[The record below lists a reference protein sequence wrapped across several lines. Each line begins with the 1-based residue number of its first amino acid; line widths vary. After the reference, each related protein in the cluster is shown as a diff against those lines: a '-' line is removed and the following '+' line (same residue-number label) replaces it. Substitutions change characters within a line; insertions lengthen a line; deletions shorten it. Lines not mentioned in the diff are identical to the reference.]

1 MKKLHNLTPY
11 LGEESTLQ
19 CFAINV
25 GQKCF
30 VCATLVEITK
40 IFDKKWDLM
49 IINFD
54 FWFAYES

>member
-40 IFDKKWDLM
+40 IFDKKMGFNDHQL
-49 IINFD
+49 
-54 FWFAYES
+54 